1 MSFRDSSPDL
11 SGAAAGFPGPADCHD
26 GRSYGCIRDPTT
38 ADTASWHHF
47 GQASDSSATAQRAS
61 KSVQGAASA
70 TRSELAVLDSP
81 APGLARCD
89 LFWF

>member
-47 GQASDSSATAQRAS
+47 GQASDSSATASGLQNQS
-61 KSVQGAASA
+61 KVPLQ
-70 TRSELAVLDSP
+70 LP
-81 APGLARCD
+81 AQS
-89 LFWF
+89 